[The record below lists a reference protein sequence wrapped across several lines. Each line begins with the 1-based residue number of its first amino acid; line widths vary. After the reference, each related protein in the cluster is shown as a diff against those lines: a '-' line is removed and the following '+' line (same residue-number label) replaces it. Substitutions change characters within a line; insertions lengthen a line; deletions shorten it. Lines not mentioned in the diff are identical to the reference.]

1 MKSADVPTSDESLS
15 FNSWLFNFC
24 IFFATGSFFLGSAG
38 LWYQL
43 GPATVA
49 MLFLI
54 MCAPFIADGGRAR
67 RDAESEGWRA
77 LALMTAIAIGLV
89 FSDVLSFAGPLIRSV
104 MHVPERAGEGV
115 AGWFMIAA
123 MVGMGAFV
131 ILLRRRVPQRVKGL
145 NAQVALSAAAAA
157 GASGVVG
164 LILLAV
170 FCLVILWVV
179 LTRAVD
185 ITGVLASATLPLLAV
200 LAALPLLL
208 NG

>member
-1 MKSADVPTSDESLS
+1 MEEHMKPADDSFS

-24 IFFATGSFFLGSAG
+24 IFFATGSFFLGSMG

-54 MCAPFIADGGRAR
+54 MCAPFIATGGRTH

-131 ILLRRRVPQRVKGL
+131 ILLRRCVPQRVEGL

-157 GASGVVG
+157 GASGVMG

-200 LAALPLLL
+200 LVALPLLL
-208 NG
+208 KG

>member
-1 MKSADVPTSDESLS
+1 MEEHMKPADDSFS

-24 IFFATGSFFLGSAG
+24 IFFATGSFFLGSMG

-54 MCAPFIADGGRAR
+54 MCAPFIATGGRTH

-104 MHVPERAGEGV
+104 MHVPERAGEGG

-131 ILLRRRVPQRVKGL
+131 ILLRRRVPERVEGL

-157 GASGVVG
+157 GASGVMG

-200 LAALPLLL
+200 LTALPFLIR
-208 NG
+208 

>member
-1 MKSADVPTSDESLS
+1 MNPHESPEITL
-15 FNSWLFNFC
+15 NSWLLVFC
-24 IFFATGSFFLGSAG
+24 IFFAAGSCYLGSVG
-38 LWYQL
+38 LWRQV

-49 MLFLI
+49 ALFLI
-54 MCAPFIADGGRAR
+54 MCAPFVAVGKKATP
-67 RDAESEGWRA
+67 DAESDGWRA
-77 LALMTAIAIGLV
+77 LALMTAIAGGLI
-89 FSDVLSFAGPLIRSV
+89 FSELSFIGPLFRIAL
-104 MHVPERAGEGV
+104 HVPEPVGDGV

-123 MVGMGAFV
+123 MAGMGAFV
-131 ILLRRRVPQRVKGL
+131 ILLRHRVPHRVEGL

-208 NG
+208 PG

>member
-1 MKSADVPTSDESLS
+1 MNPDESLS
-15 FNSWLFNFC
+15 FNSWLFASC
-24 IFFATGSFFLGSAG
+24 IFFAAGSCYLGSVG
-38 LWYQL
+38 QWHQV

-49 MLFLI
+49 ALFLI
-54 MCAPFIADGGRAR
+54 MCAPYIARGKTATP
-67 RDAESEGWRA
+67 DAESEGWRA
-77 LALMTAIAIGLV
+77 LALMTAIAGGLI
-89 FSDVLSFAGPLIRSV
+89 FSELSFTGPLFRTAL
-104 MHVPERAGEGV
+104 HVPERGDGV

-123 MVGMGAFV
+123 MAGMGAFV
-131 ILLRRRVPQRVKGL
+131 ILLRRRVPHRVEGL

-157 GASGVVG
+157 GASGMVG

-200 LAALPLLL
+200 LAALPLLF
-208 NG
+208 NS

>member
-1 MKSADVPTSDESLS
+1 MNHHESPEITL
-15 FNSWLFNFC
+15 NTWLLAFC
-24 IFFATGSFFLGSAG
+24 IFFAAGSCWLGSVGQWHQA
-38 LWYQL
+38 

-54 MCAPFIADGGRAR
+54 MCAPFIASGGSAHRG
-67 RDAESEGWRA
+67 AESDGWRA
-77 LALMTAIAIGLV
+77 LALMTAIAGGLIV
-89 FSDVLSFAGPLIRSV
+89 SELSFFGPLFRSV
-104 MHVPERAGEGV
+104 MHVPERGGDGA

-131 ILLRRRVPQRVKGL
+131 ILLRRCVPHRVEGL

-157 GASGVVG
+157 GASGVMG

-200 LAALPLLL
+200 LAALPLLFA
-208 NG
+208 G

>member
-1 MKSADVPTSDESLS
+1 MKSADVPTSDDSFS
-15 FNSWLFNFC
+15 FNSWLLIFC
-24 IFFATGSFFLGSAG
+24 IFFAAVACYMGSVG
-38 LWYQL
+38 LWHQV

-49 MLFLI
+49 ALFLV
-54 MCAPFIADGGRAR
+54 MCAPFVAR
-67 RDAESEGWRA
+67 GKTATHDAESDGWRT
-77 LALMTAIAIGLV
+77 LALMTAIAGGLI
-89 FSDVLSFAGPLIRSV
+89 FSELSFIGPLFRTAL
-104 MHVPERAGEGV
+104 HVPERGGDGA

-123 MVGMGAFV
+123 MVGMGGFV

-157 GASGVVG
+157 GASGVMG
-164 LILLAV
+164 LILLAA

-200 LAALPLLL
+200 LAALPLLFAS
-208 NG
+208 